1 MLPPDNHDIHAR
13 LSVVE
18 VTIRRMDSTLEA
30 VASDVK
36 DMKQYQ
42 DRQRGA
48 FAVLIVG
55 AGAVGAAITKV
66 VTYLATKVGI
76 A

>member
-1 MLPPDNHDIHAR
+1 MLPHDNNDLHAR

-18 VTIRRMDSTLEA
+18 STVKRVEA
-30 VASDVK
+30 TLDDVASDVK
-36 DMKQYQ
+36 SMKQYQ

-48 FAVLIVG
+48 FAVIIIA
-55 AGAVGAAITKV
+55 AGAIGAAITKMV
-66 VTYLATKVGI
+66 AYIATKAGV

>member
-66 VTYLATKVGI
+66 VTYLATKLGI

>member
-18 VTIRRMDSTLEA
+18 VTIRRMDSTLDA

-55 AGAVGAAITKV
+55 AGAIGAAITKA

>member
-18 VTIRRMDSTLEA
+18 STVKRMDTTLDT
-30 VASDVK
+30 VADNVSQ
-36 DMKQYQ
+36 MKSYQ

-48 FAVLIVG
+48 FAVVIIA
-55 AGAVGAAITKV
+55 AGSIGAAITKV
-66 VTYLATKVGI
+66 ISYLAAKAGV